1 MQTYIIGAIVDHNRY
16 KNLTL
21 EKAEK
26 QGIAHARLPIGPEL
40 KLRMSSVLTV
50 NQVPIYLVVCSDT
63 AGHVLIF

>member
-26 QGIAHARLPIGPEL
+26 QGIAHARLPIGGEL
-40 KLRMSSVLTV
+40 KMRMSKVLTV
-50 NQVPIYLVVCSDT
+50 NQVGSLTSPASCADATL
-63 AGHVLIF
+63 